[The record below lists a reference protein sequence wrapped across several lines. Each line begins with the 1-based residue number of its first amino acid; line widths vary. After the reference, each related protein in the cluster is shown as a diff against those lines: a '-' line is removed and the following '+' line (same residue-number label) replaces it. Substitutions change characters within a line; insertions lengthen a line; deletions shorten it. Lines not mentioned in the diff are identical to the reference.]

1 MKNIKLLEAKRY
13 ISKLIREKEE
23 IETMDTKTVSGL
35 ADYFLTVSKALRKG
49 EYKGLQAAEIDE
61 IDDLVKLVL
70 QGAMD
75 GNITAVLKRV
85 EAMVGKTVKTPMSP
99 DELSQDNP
107 KDFEEEEV

>member
-1 MKNIKLLEAKRY
+1 MKNIKLHKVKNHIA
-13 ISKLIREKEE
+13 KLIREEE
-23 IETMDTKTVSGL
+23 EKETMDTKTVSGL
-35 ADYFLTVSKALRKG
+35 ARYFLTISKALVKG

-85 EAMVGKTVKTPMSP
+85 EAMVGKTVKTDLTSLGQE
-99 DELSQDNP
+99 DELGIED
-107 KDFEEEEV
+107 ETI